1 MKDPM
6 PKRYVLIAAG
16 SLALIA
22 IIAAIEYR
30 VRDRDADPR
39 AAEIPTASVAL
50 AERSVLSNS
59 LTLAGQ
65 FQPYQEIDVHAKVSG
80 YVQHIYV
87 DIGDRVRTGQTL
99 AVLEIPELD
108 AQLKGTQAELLHS
121 KDEVVRAEHE
131 VVRAES
137 DYSALH
143 AAYTRLQQA
152 ASGRPGLIAEQELDD
167 SRSKDLAAGA
177 QVDAAKAALAAAR
190 QQTEVSDA
198 DRMRV
203 GALAA
208 YARVTAPLNG
218 VITWRYADTGAL
230 IQAGTSSNTQSMP
243 LVKLAQSDI
252 LRLRLPV
259 PESAV
264 PYIHAGAAV
273 QVQVKAIGRT
283 FSGKVVRFTRSVSLD
298 TRTMETEIDVD
309 NADLSLTP
317 GMYANTT
324 LELDRKENALSIPV
338 QAVIQSGDGHY
349 VLIVDARDHV
359 EKRAVTLG
367 EQTSDRAEI
376 LQGLSEKEQVIVG
389 GQSNYQIGELVKPR
403 RERETPDAGED
414 QNGEQK

>member
-1 MKDPM
+1 MKVPM
-6 PKRYVLIAAG
+6 HKRYVLITIG
-16 SLALIA
+16 SLALITL
-22 IIAAIEYR
+22 ITAIEYR

-39 AAEIPTASVAL
+39 AAEIPTATVAM
-50 AERSVLSNS
+50 ARRGVLSNS

-65 FQPYQEIDVHAKVSG
+65 FQPYQEIEVHAKVSG

-87 DIGDRVRTGQTL
+87 DIGDRVRAGQTL

-121 KDEVVRAEHE
+121 KDEVVRAENE
-131 VVRAES
+131 VIRAES
-137 DYSALH
+137 DHAALH

-152 ASGRPGLIAEQELDD
+152 STTRPGLIAEQELDD
-167 SRSKDLAAGA
+167 SRSKDMASEA
-177 QVDAAKAALAAAR
+177 QIDAAKAAVAAAK

-208 YARVTAPLNG
+208 YATVTAPLSG

-243 LVKLAQSDI
+243 LVKLAQCDI

-264 PYIHAGAAV
+264 ASIHVGSPV
-273 QVQVKAIGRT
+273 QVQVKAIGRV

-298 TRTMETEIDVD
+298 TRTMETEIDVE

-317 GMYANTT
+317 GMYADAT
-324 LELDRKENALSIPV
+324 LELDRKENALNIPV
-338 QAVIQSGDGHY
+338 QAVIQAANEHY
-349 VLIVDARDHV
+349 VMVVDGQDHV
-359 EKRAVTLG
+359 QKRTVELG
-367 EQTSDRAEI
+367 EQTSNRAEV
-376 LQGLSEKEQVIVG
+376 LRGLSENDQVIVG

-403 RERETPDAGED
+403 RETEPTDAGD
-414 QNGEQK
+414 IQAGEQK

>member
-1 MKDPM
+1 MRKQ
-6 PKRYVLIAAG
+6 YVLIAIG
-16 SLALIA
+16 ILALVA
-22 IIAAIEYR
+22 LIAAIEYR

-39 AAEIPTASVAL
+39 AAEIPTAAVAV
-50 AERSVLSNS
+50 ATRGVLSNTLS
-59 LTLAGQ
+59 LAGQ

-80 YVQHIYV
+80 YVRHIYV
-87 DIGDRVRTGQTL
+87 DIGDRVRAGQTL

-121 KDEVVRAEHE
+121 KDEVVRAENE
-131 VVRAES
+131 VIRAES

-152 ASGRPGLIAEQELDD
+152 ATARPGLIAEQELDD
-167 SRSKDLAAGA
+167 SRAKDLAAGA
-177 QVDAAKAALAAAR
+177 QVDAAKAALSAAR
-190 QQTEVSDA
+190 QQTDVADA

-208 YARVTAPLNG
+208 YANVTAPLNG

-230 IQAGTSSNTQSMP
+230 IQAGTASETQSMP

-264 PYIHAGAAV
+264 RFIHTGAEV
-273 QVQVKAIGRT
+273 QVQVKAIGRS
-283 FSGKVVRFTRSVSLD
+283 FAGRVVRFTRSVSLD

-317 GMYANTT
+317 GMYADTSIE
-324 LELDRKENALSIPV
+324 LEHKENALSVPV
-338 QAVIQSGDGHY
+338 QAVVRGANQSY
-349 VLIVDARDHV
+349 VLVVDAQDHV
-359 EKRAVTLG
+359 QKRAVELG

-376 LQGLSEKEQVIVG
+376 LHGLSEKEQVIVG

-403 RERETPDAGED
+403 LERELVDAGGD
-414 QNGEQK
+414 QTGEQP

>member
-6 PKRYVLIAAG
+6 PKRSALIAAG

-30 VRDRDADPR
+30 VRDRDADPK
-39 AAEIPTASVAL
+39 AAEIPTATVAM
-50 AERSVLSNS
+50 AKRGVLSNS

-65 FQPYQEIDVHAKVSG
+65 FQPYQEIEVHAKVSG

-87 DIGDRVRTGQTL
+87 DIGDRVRAGQTL

-121 KDEVVRAEHE
+121 KDEVVRAENE
-131 VVRAES
+131 VIRAES
-137 DYSALH
+137 DHAALH

-152 ASGRPGLIAEQELDD
+152 STARPGLIAEQELDD
-167 SRSKDLAAGA
+167 SRSKDLAAEA
-177 QVDAAKAALAAAR
+177 QIDAAKAALAAAR

-208 YARVTAPLNG
+208 YAKVTAPLSG

-264 PYIHAGAAV
+264 SYIHAGAAV

-324 LELDRKENALSIPV
+324 LELDHKDNALSVPV
-338 QAVIQSGDGHY
+338 QAVVQGGNEHY
-349 VLIVDARDHV
+349 VLVVDAQDHV
-359 EKRAVTLG
+359 EKRAVELG

-376 LQGLSEKEQVIVG
+376 LHGLSEKEQVIIG

-403 RERETPDAGED
+403 LEPESADAGEN
-414 QNGEQK
+414 QTGEQK

>member
-1 MKDPM
+1 MDESM
-6 PKRYVLIAAG
+6 NRRYVFIVVGMA
-16 SLALIA
+16 ALIA
-22 IIAAIEYR
+22 LATAIEYR
-30 VRDRDADPR
+30 VRDRDADPE
-39 AAEIPTASVAL
+39 AAESPTASVAI
-50 AERSVLSNS
+50 AKRGTLSNT

-65 FQPYQEIDVHAKVSG
+65 FQPYQEIEVHAKVSG

-87 DIGDRVRTGQTL
+87 DIGDRVRAGQTL

-131 VVRAES
+131 VTRAES

-152 ASGRPGLIAEQELDD
+152 SEARPGLIAEQELDD
-167 SRSKDLAAGA
+167 SRSRDLAAGA
-177 QVDAAKAALAAAR
+177 QVDAAKAALAAAK
-190 QQTEVSDA
+190 QQTAVADA

-203 GALAA
+203 SALAA
-208 YARVTAPLNG
+208 YATVTAPLNG

-264 PYIHAGAAV
+264 PSIHAGSPV
-273 QVQVKAIGRT
+273 QVEVKAVGRT
-283 FSGKVVRFTRSVSLD
+283 FAGKVVRFTRSVSLD
-298 TRTMETEIDVD
+298 TRTMETEIDVE

-317 GMYANTT
+317 GMYADTSIE
-324 LELDRKENALSIPV
+324 LEHADNALSIPV
-338 QAVIQSGDGHY
+338 QAVVQAAKERY
-349 VLIVDARDHV
+349 VLLVDAQGRVRKRTV
-359 EKRAVTLG
+359 ELG
-367 EQTSDRAEI
+367 QQTSDRAEI
-376 LQGLSEKEQVIVG
+376 LQGLSEKDQVIVG
-389 GQSNYQIGELVKPR
+389 GQSNYQVGELVKPIP
-403 RERETPDAGED
+403 EHDHAGAGPE
-414 QNGEQK
+414 QTGEQK

>member
-1 MKDPM
+1 MKVPM
-6 PKRYVLIAAG
+6 HKRYVLITIG
-16 SLALIA
+16 SLALITL
-22 IIAAIEYR
+22 ITAIEYR

-39 AAEIPTASVAL
+39 AAEIPTATVAM
-50 AERSVLSNS
+50 ARRGVLSNS

-65 FQPYQEIDVHAKVSG
+65 FQPYQEIEVHAKVSG

-87 DIGDRVRTGQTL
+87 DIGDRVRAGQTL

-121 KDEVVRAEHE
+121 KDEVVRAENE
-131 VVRAES
+131 VIRAES
-137 DYSALH
+137 DHAALH

-152 ASGRPGLIAEQELDD
+152 STTRPGLIAEQELDD
-167 SRSKDLAAGA
+167 SRSKDLAAEA
-177 QVDAAKAALAAAR
+177 QIDAAKAALAAAK
-190 QQTEVSDA
+190 QQTAVSDA

-208 YARVTAPLNG
+208 YATVTAPLSG

-264 PYIHAGAAV
+264 PYIHAGSAV

-298 TRTMETEIDVD
+298 TRTMETEIDVE

-317 GMYANTT
+317 GMYADTSIE
-324 LELDRKENALSIPV
+324 LEHKENALSVPV
-338 QAVIQSGDGHY
+338 QAAVQGGNEHY
-349 VLIVDARDHV
+349 VLVVDAQDHV
-359 EKRAVTLG
+359 QKRAVELG
-367 EQTSDRAEI
+367 EQTSDRTEI
-376 LQGLSEKEQVIVG
+376 LQGLSEKEQIIIG
-389 GQSNYQIGELVKPR
+389 GQSNYQVGELVKPR
-403 RERETPDAGED
+403 LEPAPPDASKNQTGEHP
-414 QNGEQK
+414 

>member
-1 MKDPM
+1 MH
-6 PKRYVLIAAG
+6 KRFVLIAVGMLA
-16 SLALIA
+16 LVALIA
-22 IIAAIEYR
+22 AVEYR
-30 VRDRDADPR
+30 VRDRDADPK
-39 AAEIPTASVAL
+39 AAEIPTATVAI
-50 AERSVLSNS
+50 AKRGVLSNTLS
-59 LTLAGQ
+59 LAGQ
-65 FQPYQEIDVHAKVSG
+65 FQPYQEIEVHAKVSG

-87 DIGDRVRTGQTL
+87 DIGDRVRAGQTL

-121 KDEVVRAEHE
+121 KDEVVRAENE
-131 VVRAES
+131 VIRAES
-137 DYSALH
+137 DHAALH
-143 AAYTRLQQA
+143 AAYARLQQA
-152 ASGRPGLIAEQELDD
+152 AAARPGLIAEQELDD
-167 SRSKDLAAGA
+167 SRSKDLAAEA
-177 QVDAAKAALAAAR
+177 QIDAAKAALAAAR

-208 YARVTAPLNG
+208 YATVTAPLTG

-230 IQAGTSSNTQSMP
+230 IQAGTASNTQSMP

-264 PYIHAGAAV
+264 SYIHAGAAV

-317 GMYANTT
+317 GMYADTSIE
-324 LELDRKENALSIPV
+324 LEHKDNALSVPV
-338 QAVIQSGDGHY
+338 QAVVQGANEHY
-349 VLIVDARDHV
+349 LLVVDAQGRV
-359 EKRAVTLG
+359 QKRAVELG

-389 GQSNYQIGELVKPR
+389 GQSNYQVGELVKPR
-403 RERETPDAGED
+403 LEPESADAGGN
-414 QNGEQK
+414 QTGEQK

>member
-1 MKDPM
+1 MNAPM
-6 PKRYVLIAAG
+6 HRRYVLIVVG
-16 SLALIA
+16 VVTLVALIA
-22 IIAAIEYR
+22 AVEYR
-30 VRDRDADPR
+30 VRDRDADPK

-50 AERSVLSNS
+50 AKRGVLSNT

-65 FQPYQEIDVHAKVSG
+65 FQPYQEVEVHAKVSG

-87 DIGDRVRTGQTL
+87 DIGDRVRAGQTL

-121 KDEVVRAEHE
+121 KDEVIRAEHE
-131 VVRAES
+131 VTRAES

-152 ASGRPGLIAEQELDD
+152 AADRPGLIAEQELDD

-190 QQTEVSDA
+190 QQTDVSDA

-208 YARVTAPLNG
+208 YATVTAPLTG

-230 IQAGTSSNTQSMP
+230 IQAGTTSNTQSMP

-264 PYIHAGAAV
+264 RFIHAGAEV
-273 QVQVKAIGRT
+273 QVQVRAIGRAFT
-283 FSGKVVRFTRSVSLD
+283 GKVVRFTRSVSLD
-298 TRTMETEIDVD
+298 TRTMETEIDVE

-317 GMYANTT
+317 GMYADTSIE
-324 LELDRKENALSIPV
+324 LEHKENALSVPV
-338 QAVIQSGDGHY
+338 QAVVQGANGHY
-349 VLIVDARDHV
+349 VLVVDAQDRVQKRTV
-359 EKRAVTLG
+359 ELG
-367 EQTSDRAEI
+367 EQTSSRAEI
-376 LQGLSEKEQVIVG
+376 LNGLSEKEQVIVG
-389 GQSNYQIGELVKPR
+389 AQSNYQVGEVVKPR
-403 RERETPDAGED
+403 LEMELTDTGD
-414 QNGEQK
+414 NQTGEQK

>member
-1 MKDPM
+1 MN
-6 PKRYVLIAAG
+6 KRLVLIVVG
-16 SLALIA
+16 IVALIA
-22 IIAAIEYR
+22 LIAAIEYR
-30 VRDRDADPR
+30 VRDRDADPK
-39 AAEIPTASVAL
+39 AAEIPTAVVAV
-50 AERSVLSNS
+50 ARRGVLFNT

-87 DIGDRVRTGQTL
+87 DIGDRVRAGQTL

-131 VVRAES
+131 VTRAES
-137 DYSALH
+137 NYSALH

-152 ASGRPGLIAEQELDD
+152 ATARPGLIAEQELDD
-167 SRSKDLAAGA
+167 SRAKDLAAGA
-177 QVDAAKAALAAAR
+177 QVDAAKAALSAAR
-190 QQTEVSDA
+190 QQTAVADA

-208 YARVTAPLNG
+208 YATVTAPLNG

-230 IQAGTSSNTQSMP
+230 IQAGTSSSTQSMP

-264 PYIHAGAAV
+264 PYIHAGSAV
-273 QVQVKAIGRT
+273 QVEVKAIART
-283 FSGKVVRFTRSVSLD
+283 FSGKVVRFTRSVSID
-298 TRTMETEIDVD
+298 TRTMETEIDVE

-317 GMYANTT
+317 GMYADTSI
-324 LELDRKENALSIPV
+324 EIERKENALSVPV
-338 QAVIQSGDGHY
+338 QAVVQSANEHY
-349 VLIVDARDHV
+349 VLVVDPQDHIQ
-359 EKRAVTLG
+359 KRAVELG

-376 LQGLSEKEQVIVG
+376 LQGLSDKEQVIVG
-389 GQSNYQIGELVKPR
+389 GQANYQTGELVKPR
-403 RERETPDAGED
+403 LEPEPTGSPDNQTGA
-414 QNGEQK
+414 QR

>member
-1 MKDPM
+1 MR
-6 PKRYVLIAAG
+6 KRYILIAVG
-16 SLALIA
+16 IVALVTLVVSV
-22 IIAAIEYR
+22 EYR
-30 VRDRDADPR
+30 VRDRGSDPK
-39 AAEIPTASVAL
+39 AAEIPTAAVAI
-50 AERSVLSNS
+50 AKRSALSS
-59 LTLAGQ
+59 TLTLAGQ

-87 DIGDRVRTGQTL
+87 DIGDRVHAGQKL

-108 AQLKGTQAELLHS
+108 AQLKGTQAEVLHS
-121 KDEVVRAEHE
+121 QDEVVRAEKE
-131 VVRAES
+131 VIRAES

-152 ASGRPGLIAEQELDD
+152 AAARPGLIAEQELDD
-167 SRSKDLAAGA
+167 SRAKDLAAEA

-208 YARVTAPLNG
+208 YATVTAPLSG

-230 IQAGTSSNTQSMP
+230 IQAGTSSATQSMP

-264 PYIHAGAAV
+264 PLIHIGSPV

-283 FSGKVVRFTRSVSLD
+283 FVGKVVRFTRSISID
-298 TRTMETEIDVD
+298 TRTMETEIDVE

-317 GMYANTT
+317 GMYANAT
-324 LELDRKENALSIPV
+324 LELEHEENALNIPV
-338 QAVIQSGDGHY
+338 QALVQEANQY
-349 VLIVDARDHV
+349 WVLVVDDQDHV
-359 EKRAVTLG
+359 RRREVDLG
-367 EQTSDRAEI
+367 AQTSTRAEI
-376 LQGLSEKEQVIVG
+376 LHGLSEKEQVIVG
-389 GQSNYQIGELVKPR
+389 GQSNYQSGELVKPR
-403 RERETPDAGED
+403 PVVESADVGED
-414 QNGEQK
+414 LTGEQK